1 MNFHLNIHSCVADI
15 YLQALVHMQ
24 LSVLMDCVWQ
34 VWMWWLINACQC
46 PQDRERRED
55 ELNEL
60 RHILDENHSAVTEWE
75 TECRNKAKVQDSY
88 IFIRKSQAN
97 SEATVSV
104 LQDDLFFDIY

>member
-24 LSVLMDCVWQ
+24 LSVLIACDKFGWDD
-34 VWMWWLINACQC
+34 WLTPCPC

-60 RHILDENHSAVTEWE
+60 RHILDENHSAVTNWE

-88 IFIRKSQAN
+88 SISSFGSLKL
-97 SEATVSV
+97 SV